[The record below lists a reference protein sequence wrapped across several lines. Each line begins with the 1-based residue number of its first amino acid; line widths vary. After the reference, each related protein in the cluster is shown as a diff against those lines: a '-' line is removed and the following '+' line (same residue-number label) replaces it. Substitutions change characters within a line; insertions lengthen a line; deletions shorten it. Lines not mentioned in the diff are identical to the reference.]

1 MQISG
6 IISQIAIHHL
16 ETKNNW
22 CAVLFWSNVKIQ
34 QNLEEDLILSEYDKI
49 LNNPKLLSFA
59 EMRSLNLLIL

>member
-6 IISQIAIHHL
+6 IISQIANHHL

-34 QNLEEDLILSEYDKI
+34 QNSEEDLILSDKV